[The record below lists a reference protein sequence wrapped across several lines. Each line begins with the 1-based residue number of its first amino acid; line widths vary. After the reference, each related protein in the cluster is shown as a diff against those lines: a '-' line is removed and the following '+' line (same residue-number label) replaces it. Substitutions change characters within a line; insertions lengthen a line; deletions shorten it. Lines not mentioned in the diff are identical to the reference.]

1 MLYYEQ
7 MEWAHYLA
15 VEVLYYS
22 SSYRL
27 VPQVRIYLL
36 ECIVLKPPV
45 TPSTLGFVVI
55 HQDIPP

>member
-1 MLYYEQ
+1 